1 MAIVSLGETTP
12 LLWGMWQDIR
22 FGKYGIDIL
31 AATSIIASVILGQY
45 WAAIVIVLMLSGG
58 QALEAYAANRS
69 QSELRALLKLAPRSA
84 VVIRKGKE
92 VIVKVENIN
101 VGDKIFL
108 KAGEVVPVDSIV
120 VDGQANF
127 DESSLTGE
135 SLPQLKEKQSSLMSG
150 SINIDGVITAK
161 AVASAEDSQYQQI
174 IKLVRSAAASQAPFV
189 RLADRYALPFTIA
202 AYSIGIAMWVISGQA
217 IRFLEVII
225 VATPCPLILAAPIAF
240 ISGMAKASRYG
251 IIVKNGQA
259 LERLAEAKA
268 IAFDKTGTLT
278 KGELSVK
285 SIRTFY
291 KFKKEEILKYAFSLE
306 QNSNHLL
313 AKAVIEDAKLKGV
326 KPLKVKH
333 LEEIA
338 GLGLVGDIKSDKVQ
352 IGNYTLIKRQ
362 KIEMPKNYLHHKI
375 NQTAAYIT
383 FNDKLAGVITFTDEI
398 RPESLDTLSFL
409 HDLGLKKISMIT
421 GDNMPT
427 AKLIADQ
434 LGIDKV
440 YADALP
446 ADKLH
451 ILSQMKPKP
460 VVFVGDGI
468 NDAPV
473 LAASDVGIAMGVRGS
488 TAASESA
495 DMVVMLDDL
504 SRVAAGLE
512 ISKKTFK
519 IAKES
524 IWLGIAFSSALM
536 LVFATG
542 KFLPLYGAITQEFV
556 DVFVI
561 FNALRAH
568 SIKPS
573 MVRN

>member
-352 IGNYTLIKRQ
+352 IG
-362 KIEMPKNYLHHKI
+362 
-375 NQTAAYIT
+375 
-383 FNDKLAGVITFTDEI
+383 
-398 RPESLDTLSFL
+398 
-409 HDLGLKKISMIT
+409 
-421 GDNMPT
+421 
-427 AKLIADQ
+427 
-434 LGIDKV
+434 
-440 YADALP
+440 
-446 ADKLH
+446 
-451 ILSQMKPKP
+451 
-460 VVFVGDGI
+460 
-468 NDAPV
+468 
-473 LAASDVGIAMGVRGS
+473 
-488 TAASESA
+488 
-495 DMVVMLDDL
+495 
-504 SRVAAGLE
+504 
-512 ISKKTFK
+512 
-519 IAKES
+519 
-524 IWLGIAFSSALM
+524 
-536 LVFATG
+536 
-542 KFLPLYGAITQEFV
+542 
-556 DVFVI
+556 
-561 FNALRAH
+561 
-568 SIKPS
+568 
-573 MVRN
+573 